1 MKKWKLNECQ
11 LIPIKQAPK
20 KFETMEQKHEKK
32 KHEGATATVFTED
45 TLGY

>member
-20 KFETMEQKHEKK
+20 KFETMEEKQ
-32 KHEGATATVFTED
+32 EGATATVFTED